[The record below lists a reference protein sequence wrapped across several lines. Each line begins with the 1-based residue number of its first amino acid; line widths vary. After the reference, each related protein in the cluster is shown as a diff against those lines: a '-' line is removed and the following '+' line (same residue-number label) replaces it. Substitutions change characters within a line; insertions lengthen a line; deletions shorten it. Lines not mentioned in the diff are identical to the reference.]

1 MYAMDNI
8 QSSENRKI
16 SHNQLVWEFIYLKL
30 KIINSVCE

>member
-16 SHNQLVWEFIYLKL
+16 SHNQLVGNLYYIFEIENNKFCL
-30 KIINSVCE
+30 